1 MTVMAETR
9 PDGRLLEEFAET
21 RSPEAFEELVRR
33 YNALVTGVCRRIV
46 ASPQDAEEV
55 TQAVFLTLA
64 HKARS
69 LSGTPCVAGWLHHV
83 ARDLSRNALKAA
95 ARRRRREEEAAT
107 MKRQTEAGWNDVRP
121 VLDQALDALP
131 EKYRVPLILHY
142 LQEKTQEDIAQE
154 LGCQVGTIST
164 WLHRGRELLRGRLAR
179 SGVAVSGALLAT
191 LLTENAASAAVSAG
205 IVSSAAAVTP
215 QVVSLMQGGLNAM
228 AIAKLKVAAAI
239 VLSVGMAGT
248 GAGVAY
254 QTLGDRQGSK
264 ADLTPQTFAALHALI
279 RPQPGEWRHLKVD
292 WITDVIAARRKAA
305 TEDKPMIV
313 LYTGGAGYNEP
324 LGVC

>member
-1 MTVMAETR
+1 MAEPRT
-9 PDGRLLEEFAET
+9 DGQLLGEFAST

-33 YNALVTGVCRRIV
+33 YNALVTGVCRRILP
-46 ASPQDAEEV
+46 SPQDAEEV

-64 HKARS
+64 HKAAS
-69 LSGTPCVAGWLHHV
+69 LQGTPCVAGWLHHV
-83 ARDLSRNALKAA
+83 ARDLSRNALKAS
-95 ARRRRREEEAAT
+95 ARRKRREEEAGK
-107 MKRQTEAGWNDVRP
+107 MKRQAETEAGWKEVRP
-121 VLDQALDALP
+121 LLDQALDALP

-142 LQEKTQEDIAQE
+142 LQERTQEDIAQE

-179 SGVAVSGALLAT
+179 TGVAVSSALLLT
-191 LLTENAASAAVSAG
+191 LLTENAASAAVTTG
-205 IVSSAAAVTP
+205 VVSSAAAVSP
-215 QVVSLMQGGLNAM
+215 QVLALVQGGLKAM
-228 AIAKLKVAAAI
+228 AIAKLKLAAVV

-254 QTLGDRQGSK
+254 QALQPGKGSK
-264 ADLTPQTFAALHALI
+264 TDLTPQTFPALHALV
-279 RPQPGEWRHLKVD
+279 RPQPGEWRHLQVE

-305 TEDKPMIV
+305 TEDKPMLI